1 MTDWF
6 IHLST
11 HNIYI
16 HMRLHNIHSSKFLIV
31 PSPTKQS
38 SIWGLIHG
46 TLPDSV
52 YFWSNIVNNANLSI
66 KYCCCSA
73 QSDFHLACSSRA
85 GQVNNFSN
93 RARLEK
99 SKFYKI
105 NIKHCMPTAFMAVW
119 FGCETVVVCLVTA
132 PHKATPGHTK
142 PDKRKLKWYEI
153 KWNKA
158 NCCSPSSS
166 TYIRRWKSA
175 NRSNETVEWREREGV
190 THVKVLE
197 RLK

>member
-1 MTDWF
+1 MIEWLIHSF
-6 IHLST
+6 IDT
-11 HNIYI
+11 HTIYI
-16 HMRLHNIHSSKFLIV
+16 YTYTSPQHSQIKALNCSHTHPSKV
-31 PSPTKQS
+31 QS
-38 SIWGLIHG
+38 GGLIHG

-175 NRSNETVEWREREGV
+175 NRSNETVEWGEREKG
-190 THVKVLE
+190 
-197 RLK
+197 